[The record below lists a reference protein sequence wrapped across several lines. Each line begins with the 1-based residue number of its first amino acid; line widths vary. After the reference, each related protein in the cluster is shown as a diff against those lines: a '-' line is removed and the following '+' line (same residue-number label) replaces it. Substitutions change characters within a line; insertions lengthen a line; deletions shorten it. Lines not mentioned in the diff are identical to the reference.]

1 MRRQRYNKNCIYAN
15 FSAKKEK
22 NVKKTYVFLYMSKI
36 SYNFAGR
43 LDFTGIWVFEKTS
56 KMGQNKGTF
65 K

>member
-22 NVKKTYVFLYMSKI
+22 NVKKTYVFLYISKI
-36 SYNFAGR
+36 SCNFAGR
-43 LDFTGIWVFEKTS
+43 LDFTGIWAFEKTS
-56 KMGQNKGTF
+56 KKGQNKGTF